1 MTSVAHYF
9 DTLFFGVLPYV
20 AMVMFIVGTIYRYR
34 SQAFTYSSLSSQ
46 LLENKQHFW
55 ALVPFHYGI
64 IAVLVGHIVAF
75 LVPRSI
81 LVWNS
86 QPLRLYILEVSALIF
101 GLTTLVSLF
110 AIVARRLTDRRV
122 RVVTSRADW
131 ILYAMLL
138 VQVFSGVYVAVFHRW
153 GSSWFAASAAPYFWS
168 LLKLSPDIN
177 VISAMPWTVK
187 LHIVN
192 AFIVIAFFPFTRLV
206 HILVVPNQY
215 LFRRRQVVRWYRRPT
230 VPAGARV
237 SANRY

>member
-86 QPLRLYILEVSALIF
+86 QPLRLYILEVTALIF
-101 GLTTLVSLF
+101 GLTTLVSYIDPPN
-110 AIVARRLTDRRV
+110 ARSIKVAERLGGRIDQ
-122 RVVTSRADW
+122 D
-131 ILYAMLL
+131 
-138 VQVFSGVYVAVFHRW
+138 
-153 GSSWFAASAAPYFWS
+153 AARP
-168 LLKLSPDIN
+168 SP
-177 VISAMPWTVK
+177 
-187 LHIVN
+187 
-192 AFIVIAFFPFTRLV
+192 
-206 HILVVPNQY
+206 
-215 LFRRRQVVRWYRRPT
+215 
-230 VPAGARV
+230 GART
-237 SANRY
+237 

>member
-1 MTSVAHYF
+1 MTTLTHYF
-9 DTLFFGVLPYV
+9 DSVFFTVLPFVAGVL
-20 AMVMFIVGTIYRYR
+20 FLVGTIYRYR
-34 SQAFTYSSLSSQ
+34 SEAFTYSSLSSQ

-64 IAVLVGHIVAF
+64 ITVLTGHIVAF

-86 QPLRLYILEVSALIF
+86 HPLRLYILEVSALIF

-110 AIVARRLTDRRV
+110 AIIARRFTDRRV
-122 RVVTSRADW
+122 RVVTSKADW

-138 VQVFSGVYVAVFHRW
+138 FQVFSGVYVAVFHRW

-168 LLKLSPDIN
+168 LLRLSPDIS
-177 VISAMPWTVK
+177 VISAMPWMVK
-187 LHIVN
+187 LHILN
-192 AFIVIAFFPFTRLV
+192 AFLVIAFFPFTRLV

-215 LFRRRQVVRWYRRPT
+215 LFRRRQVVRWYRRP
-230 VPAGARV
+230 AR
-237 SANRY
+237 SEA

>member
-64 IAVLVGHIVAF
+64 IAVLVGHIIAF

-81 LVWNS
+81 LLWNS
-86 QPLRLYILEVSALIF
+86 QPLRLYILEVSALVF

-122 RVVTSRADW
+122 RVVTSKADW

-138 VQVFSGVYVAVFHRW
+138 LQVFSGVYVAVFHRW

-192 AFIVIAFFPFTRLV
+192 AFVVIAFFPFTRLV